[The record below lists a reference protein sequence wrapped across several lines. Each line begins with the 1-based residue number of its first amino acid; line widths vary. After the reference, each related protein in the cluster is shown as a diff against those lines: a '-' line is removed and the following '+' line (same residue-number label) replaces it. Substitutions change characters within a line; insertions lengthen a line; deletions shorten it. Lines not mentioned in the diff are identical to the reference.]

1 MRMDTAIADER
12 EWVLQPL
19 GVETFSLFARQPWNR
34 FLGLRR
40 QVIPGGM
47 WTAMDG
53 AECSNRAERGG
64 AAQRDFQVIASK
76 SDGAGVGFCFGFF
89 FLKWLACGHV
99 PQWGTNPSTS
109 GLA

>member
-1 MRMDTAIADER
+1 MLVRVRRDTFRQAAVE
-12 EWVLQPL
+12 QAL
-19 GVETFSLFARQPWNR
+19 GSSTASYPW
-34 FLGLRR
+34 
-40 QVIPGGM
+40 GM

-64 AAQRDFQVIASK
+64 AAKGDFQVIASK
-76 SDGAGVGFCFGFF
+76 SAGVGFCSDFF